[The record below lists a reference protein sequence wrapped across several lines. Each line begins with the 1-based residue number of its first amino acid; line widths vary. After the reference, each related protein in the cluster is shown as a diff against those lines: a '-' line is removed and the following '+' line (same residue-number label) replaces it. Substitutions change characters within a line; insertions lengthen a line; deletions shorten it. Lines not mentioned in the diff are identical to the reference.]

1 MSEMPVS
8 AAREHLAEVIAST
21 SRSGEPVYLT
31 EHGRPVAVVVDPA
44 AFERLCQGAE
54 DALDRAELA
63 IVRADD
69 DFIPWA
75 QVKAELGRGRSIQS
89 RAFASALGHQMRL
102 PMS

>member
-8 AAREHLAEVIAST
+8 AAREHLAAVIESA

-31 EHGRPVAVVVDPA
+31 KHGRPVAVVVDPA
-44 AFERLCQGAE
+44 AFERLCQDAE

-75 QVKAELGRGRSIQS
+75 QVKAELG
-89 RAFASALGHQMRL
+89 LT
-102 PMS
+102 